1 MIEGLARKGGAEVSP
16 PARDNALIRKR
27 TSATISTDLIYLYSI
42 FTSNYRACQD
52 SLIYPSTYYLL
63 PRLTTLTRL
72 VTMLA
77 RLVMAL
83 AKLVMALARLF
94 RHWQFFFL
102 YIECSLPNL
111 ITIILDISL
120 YPSFYSDP

>member
-1 MIEGLARKGGAEVSP
+1 MIEGLARRGGAEVSP
-16 PARDNALIRKR
+16 PARDDALIRKR
-27 TSATISTDLIYLYSI
+27 TSAATFTDLIYSYFT
-42 FTSNYRACQD
+42 FTSHCRAYQD
-52 SLIYPSTYYLL
+52 SLIYSFTYYLL

-83 AKLVMALARLF
+83 ARLIMTLTRLS

-102 YIECSLPNL
+102 YIECSPPNS
-111 ITIILDISL
+111 ITAIFDISL
-120 YPSFYSDP
+120 YPSFYSDS